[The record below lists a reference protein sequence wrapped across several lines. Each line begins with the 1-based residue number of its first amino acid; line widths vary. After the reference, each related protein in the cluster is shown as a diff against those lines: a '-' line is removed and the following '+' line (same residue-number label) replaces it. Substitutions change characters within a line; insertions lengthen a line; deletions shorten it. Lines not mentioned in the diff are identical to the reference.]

1 MNFMIERYFPV
12 ERTNRILLVATT
24 LLVIWTSIELQFTR
38 IWGNLLPGIV
48 RMAISYTGEMLLVA
62 MALLVIIHPQLGREN
77 IVARLKNPIN
87 GSLILFLSFA
97 LFSMFINNVPFTQGV
112 FGVRALFQYVILFFI
127 LLTLDIPASWVKKL
141 FHLIIGLALFQSIIG
156 FVQIALLI
164 PLPLRDVSQRRSIAV
179 GEEVRA
185 FGLMDSS
192 NTLAGFLVAVLLLV
206 TLYLFIYRQQLS
218 GRSKMIYLVIVAVLL
233 TAIAL
238 TFSRQAFLALIGCF
252 AIIGILNRKNKAF
265 RVLLKVAI
273 GLVVLFVV
281 GYGLALVFLEGFAQ
295 RNLYTLDLTKNYRF
309 LIILSGLEVFMLNPI
324 AGVGPGMFG
333 SNAAFVFNSPF
344 HQFMHE
350 GLPSTMRTVDNNALY
365 VLVEYGVIGVILL
378 GYFLFKILKEM
389 TLFAEKDALIYKW
402 VGLFVVTFGIA
413 FVIMGLLS
421 TAWENHQIA
430 LWFWLFLG
438 IGMNWH
444 MKEKHNG

>member
-1 MNFMIERYFPV
+1 
-12 ERTNRILLVATT
+12 
-24 LLVIWTSIELQFTR
+24 
-38 IWGNLLPGIV
+38 
-48 RMAISYTGEMLLVA
+48 MAISYTGEMLLVA
-62 MALLVIIHPQLGREN
+62 MALIVIIHPQIGR
-77 IVARLKNPIN
+77 RHLLTKLKNPIN
-87 GSLILFLSFA
+87 GSLILFMSFA
-97 LFSMFINNVPFTQGV
+97 LFSMFVNNVPFTQGV
-112 FGVRALFQYVILFFI
+112 FGVRALFQYAILFFI
-127 LLTLDIPASWVKKL
+127 LLALDIPASWVKKV
-141 FHLIIGLALFQSIIG
+141 FHLIIGLAIFQSIIG
-156 FVQIALLI
+156 FIQIALLV
-164 PLPLRDVSQRRSIAV
+164 PLPLRDVSQRRSIAI

-206 TLYLFIYRQQLS
+206 ALYVFVYRQELS
-218 GRSKMIYLVIVAVLL
+218 TKKKTIYLVIVAVLL

-252 AIIGILNRKNKAF
+252 AIIGIINRKNNAF
-265 RVLLKVAI
+265 RILLKVAI
-273 GLVVLFVV
+273 GLIILFIV
-281 GYGLALVFLEGFAQ
+281 GYGLALAFLEGFAQ

-309 LIILSGLEVFMLNPI
+309 LIILSGLEVFMFNPI

-365 VLVEYGVIGVILL
+365 VLVEYGIIGVILL
-378 GYFLFKILKEM
+378 GYFLFKVLKEM
-389 TLFAEKDALIYKW
+389 TLFAERNQLIYKW
-402 VGLFVVTFGIA
+402 IGLFVVTFGIA

-438 IGMNWH
+438 IGMNFH
-444 MKEKHNG
+444 MKEKENE

>member
-1 MNFMIERYFPV
+1 MIEKYLPV
-12 ERTNRILLVATT
+12 ERTNRLLLVATVV
-24 LLVIWTSIELQFTR
+24 LVIWTSVQLQFTR
-38 IWGNLLPGIV
+38 IWGDLFPGIV
-48 RMAISYTGEMLLVA
+48 RMAFSYTGEMLLVT
-62 MALLVIIHPQLGREN
+62 MAFIVVVHPQLGRKN
-77 IVARLKNPIN
+77 LLAKLKNPIN
-87 GSLILFLSFA
+87 GSLLLFFSFA
-97 LFSMFINNVPFTQGV
+97 LFSMFVNNVPFAQGV

-127 LLTLDIPASWVKKL
+127 LLALDIPASWVKKV
-141 FHLIIGLALFQSIIG
+141 FHLIIGLAIFQSIIG
-156 FVQIALLI
+156 FIQIALLI
-164 PLPLRDVSQRRSIAV
+164 PLPLRNVSERRSIAV

-206 TLYLFIYRQQLS
+206 ALYVFVYRQELTP
-218 GRSKMIYLVIVAVLL
+218 KKKTIYLVIVAVLL

-252 AIIGILNRKNKAF
+252 ALIGILNRKNKAF

-273 GLVVLFVV
+273 ALIILFVV
-281 GYGLALVFLEGFAQ
+281 GYGLALAFLEGFAQ

-309 LIILSGLEVFMLNPI
+309 LIILSGLEVFMFNPI

-365 VLVEYGVIGVILL
+365 VLVEYGVIGVLLL
-378 GYFLFKILKEM
+378 GYFLFKVLKEM
-389 TLFAEKDALIYKW
+389 TLFAERDELIFKW

-444 MKEKHNG
+444 KKEKEHG

>member
-1 MNFMIERYFPV
+1 MIEKYLPV
-12 ERTNRILLVATT
+12 ERTNRLLLVATV

-38 IWGNLLPGIV
+38 IWGNLLPGVV

-62 MALLVIIHPQLGREN
+62 MALIVIIHPQIGR
-77 IVARLKNPIN
+77 RHLLTKLKNPIN
-87 GSLILFLSFA
+87 GSLILVMSFA
-97 LFSMFINNVPFTQGV
+97 LFSMFVNNVPFTQGV
-112 FGVRALFQYVILFFI
+112 FGVRALFQYAILFFI
-127 LLTLDIPASWVKKL
+127 LLALDIPASWVKKV
-141 FHLIIGLALFQSIIG
+141 FHLIIGLAIFQSIIG
-156 FVQIALLI
+156 FIQIALLV
-164 PLPLRDVSQRRSIAV
+164 PLPLRDVSQRRSIAI

-206 TLYLFIYRQQLS
+206 ALYVFVYRQELS
-218 GRSKMIYLVIVAVLL
+218 TKKKTIYLVIVAVLL

-252 AIIGILNRKNKAF
+252 AIIGIINRKNNAF
-265 RVLLKVAI
+265 RILLKVAI
-273 GLVVLFVV
+273 GLIILFIV
-281 GYGLALVFLEGFAQ
+281 GYGLALAFLEGFAQ

-309 LIILSGLEVFMLNPI
+309 LIILSGLEVFMFNPI

-365 VLVEYGVIGVILL
+365 VLVEYGIIGVILL
-378 GYFLFKILKEM
+378 GYFLFKVLKEM
-389 TLFAEKDALIYKW
+389 TLFAERNQLIYKW
-402 VGLFVVTFGIA
+402 IGLFVVTFGIA

-444 MKEKHNG
+444 MKEKENE